1 MESADIVK
9 AIRDKFEEYGNIAQ
23 IPFIKKGRGSF
34 EAKLLTT
41 GIEVNNLNSEPLSQ

>member
-34 EAKLLTT
+34 ETKLLTT
-41 GIEVNNLNSEPLSQ
+41 GIEVNNLNSEPFSQ